1 MLEILLYKKNVCLPL
16 FYFLQQACKRL
27 FKAMLSLRC
36 SSIVRGLSSPFC
48 RNICT
53 VFSTT
58 SPRFSKICS
67 FGACAKVDGFD
78 AVQSTVCPVDDGGFC
93 KGIWA
98 ETGGWATVVCGVVTF
113 VSTTCPPVCV
123 NVALGFAVAI

>member
-1 MLEILLYKKNVCLPL
+1 MLVLVYKKNVYLPL

-36 SSIVRGLSSPFC
+36 SSIVRGLSSPFW
-48 RNICT
+48 RKICT

-58 SPRFSKICS
+58 SPRFSKICA
-67 FGACAKVDGFD
+67 FGECAKVDGFD
-78 AVQSTVCPVDDGGFC
+78 VVQSAVCPVEYGGVC
-93 KGIWA
+93 EGILA

-113 VSTTCPPVCV
+113 DSTTCPPVCV